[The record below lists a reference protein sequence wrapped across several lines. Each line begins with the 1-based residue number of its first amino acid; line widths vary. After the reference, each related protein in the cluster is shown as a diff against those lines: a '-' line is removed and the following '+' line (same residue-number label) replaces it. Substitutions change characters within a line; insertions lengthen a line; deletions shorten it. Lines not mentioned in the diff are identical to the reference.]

1 MGQILNGGAKPMA
14 TKHEQIIQYIQN
26 LPIDSKISVRS
37 IARNLKVSEGT
48 AYRAIK
54 SAENL
59 HLVATKERV
68 GTVRIEENENR
79 RMHHLTIEEI
89 IKVTDCQVLG
99 GASGLSRQV
108 RKFIIGAMEAD
119 GMRRYIE
126 PDSLIIVGNRDEIQ
140 RIALESDVAV
150 LISGGFKPSETIVD
164 LANKREVPLLSVN
177 FDTYATATLINKA
190 MIERSMQKD
199 ILLVEDIY
207 IPLEQTQFLYTD
219 DTITAYRQLS
229 ENSGHTRFPICERDG
244 KLAGILTAKDI
255 LDFTPDTN
263 LAKAMTP
270 TPISAKKPMSVA
282 SITHMMIWDGL
293 EILPVVDEEDYLQG
307 ILSRQD
313 VLRTLQ
319 YTQQTEQSENR
330 IEVLLADKLKFVDQN
345 EDMTKARYRF
355 LSDVSLTNDFGA
367 LSNALQHSIIQLS
380 VKQFVKKMQDKSIV
394 VDKVNAYYLKLV
406 PLQSTIDIVLEF
418 LDVSRRSMEI
428 DITVYHGK
436 QVMTKAMASVKTL
449 TN

>member
-1 MGQILNGGAKPMA
+1 MA

-140 RIALESDVAV
+140 RIALENDVAV

-255 LDFTPDTN
+255 LDFTPDTH

-293 EILPVVDEEDYLQG
+293 EILPVVDEADNLQG

-330 IEVLLADKLKFVDQN
+330 IEMLLADKLKFVDQN

-406 PLQSTIDIVLEF
+406 PLQSTIDVVLEF

>member
-1 MGQILNGGAKPMA
+1 MA

-140 RIALESDVAV
+140 RIALEDDVAV

-255 LDFTPDTN
+255 LDFTPDTH

-293 EILPVVDEEDYLQG
+293 EILPVVDEADNLQG

-418 LDVSRRSMEI
+418 LDVSRRTMEI

>member
-1 MGQILNGGAKPMA
+1 MA

-140 RIALESDVAV
+140 RIALENDVAV

-255 LDFTPDTN
+255 LDFTPDTH

-367 LSNALQHSIIQLS
+367 LSNALQNAIIQLS
-380 VKQFVKKMQDKSIV
+380 LKQFVKKMQDKSIV

-418 LDVSRRSMEI
+418 LDVSRRTMEI

>member
-1 MGQILNGGAKPMA
+1 MA

-99 GASGLSRQV
+99 GASGLNRQV

-140 RIALESDVAV
+140 KIALENDVAV
-150 LISGGFKPSETIVD
+150 LISGGFKPSNAMVD
-164 LANKREVPLLSVN
+164 LANKREIPLLSVN

-244 KLAGILTAKDI
+244 KLAGIVTAKDI
-255 LDFTPDTN
+255 LDFDPDTH

-293 EILPVVDEEDYLQG
+293 EILPVVDEADYLQG

-330 IEVLLADKLKFVDQN
+330 IEMLLADKLKFVDQN

-355 LSDVSLTNDFGA
+355 LSDVSLTDDFGA
-367 LSNALQHSIIQLS
+367 LSNALQDSIIQLS
-380 VKQFVKKMQDKSIV
+380 LKQFVKKLQGKSVV
-394 VDKVNAYYLKLV
+394 VDKLSAYHLKLV

-428 DITVYHGK
+428 EITVYHGK
-436 QVMTKAMASVKTL
+436 QVMTKALASVKTL

>member
-244 KLAGILTAKDI
+244 KLAEILTAKDI
-255 LDFTPDTN
+255 LDFTPDTH

-293 EILPVVDEEDYLQG
+293 EILPVVDEADNLQG

-418 LDVSRRSMEI
+418 LDVSRRTMEI

>member
-140 RIALESDVAV
+140 RIALENDVAV

-255 LDFTPDTN
+255 LDFTPDTH

-293 EILPVVDEEDYLQG
+293 EILPVVDEADNLQG

-345 EDMTKARYRF
+345 ENMTKARYRF

-394 VDKVNAYYLKLV
+394 VDKVSVYYLKLV
-406 PLQSTIDIVLEF
+406 PLQSTIDVVLEF

>member
-1 MGQILNGGAKPMA
+1 MGQILNGGAMPMA

-26 LPIDSKISVRS
+26 LPIDAKISVRS

-89 IKVTDCQVLG
+89 IQVTDCQVLG

-126 PDSLIIVGNRDEIQ
+126 PDSLIIVGNREEIQ
-140 RIALESDVAV
+140 RIALENDVAV
-150 LISGGFKPSETIVD
+150 LISGGFKPSDDIVD

-255 LDFTPDTN
+255 LDFAPDTR

-319 YTQQTEQSENR
+319 YTQQTEKSENR
-330 IEVLLADKLKFVDQN
+330 IEMLLADKLKFVAQN

-394 VDKVNAYYLKLV
+394 VDKVSAYYLKLV

-436 QVMTKAMASVKTL
+436 QVMTKALASVKTL

>member
-1 MGQILNGGAKPMA
+1 MA

-140 RIALESDVAV
+140 RIALEDDVAV

-255 LDFTPDTN
+255 LDFTPDTH

-293 EILPVVDEEDYLQG
+293 EILPIVDEADNLQG

-418 LDVSRRSMEI
+418 LDVSRRSIEI

>member
-1 MGQILNGGAKPMA
+1 MA

-140 RIALESDVAV
+140 RIALENDVAV

-255 LDFTPDTN
+255 LDFTPETH

>member
-1 MGQILNGGAKPMA
+1 MA

-79 RMHHLTIEEI
+79 RMHHLTIEEMI
-89 IKVTDCQVLG
+89 NVTDCQVLG

-140 RIALESDVAV
+140 RIALENDVAV
-150 LISGGFKPSETIVD
+150 LISGGFKPSEAIVD
-164 LANKREVPLLSVN
+164 LANEREVPLLSVT

-219 DTITAYRQLS
+219 DTITAYRKLS

-255 LDFTPDTN
+255 LDFAPETH

-330 IEVLLADKLKFVDQN
+330 IEMLLADKLKFVAQN

-355 LSDVSLTNDFGA
+355 LSDVSLTDDFGA
-367 LSNALQHSIIQLS
+367 LSNALQDSIIQLS
-380 VKQFVKKMQDKSIV
+380 VKQFVKKLQGKSIV
-394 VDKVNAYYLKLV
+394 VDKVSAYYLKLV

>member
-1 MGQILNGGAKPMA
+1 MA

-293 EILPVVDEEDYLQG
+293 EILPVVDEADNLQG

-330 IEVLLADKLKFVDQN
+330 IEMLLADKLKFVDQN

>member
-140 RIALESDVAV
+140 RIALENDVAV

-255 LDFTPDTN
+255 LDFTPETH

>member
-1 MGQILNGGAKPMA
+1 MA

-140 RIALESDVAV
+140 RIALENDVAV

-255 LDFTPDTN
+255 LDFTPDTH

>member
-1 MGQILNGGAKPMA
+1 MA

-140 RIALESDVAV
+140 RIALENDVAV

-255 LDFTPDTN
+255 LDFTPDTH

-293 EILPVVDEEDYLQG
+293 EILPVVDEADNLQG

-367 LSNALQHSIIQLS
+367 LSNALQNAIIQLS
-380 VKQFVKKMQDKSIV
+380 LKQFVKKMQDKSIV

-418 LDVSRRSMEI
+418 LDVSRRTMEI

>member
-1 MGQILNGGAKPMA
+1 MA

-140 RIALESDVAV
+140 RIALENDVAV

-255 LDFTPDTN
+255 LDFTPDTH

-293 EILPVVDEEDYLQG
+293 EILPVVDEADNLQG

-380 VKQFVKKMQDKSIV
+380 VKQFVKKLQGKSIV
-394 VDKVNAYYLKLV
+394 VDKVSAYYLKLV

>member
-1 MGQILNGGAKPMA
+1 MA

-255 LDFTPDTN
+255 LDFTTDTH

-293 EILPVVDEEDYLQG
+293 EILPVVDEADNLQG

-330 IEVLLADKLKFVDQN
+330 IEMLLADKLKFVDQN

-406 PLQSTIDIVLEF
+406 PLQSTIDVVLEF

>member
-1 MGQILNGGAKPMA
+1 MA

-140 RIALESDVAV
+140 RIALENDVAV
-150 LISGGFKPSETIVD
+150 LISGGFKPSDAIVD

-255 LDFTPDTN
+255 LDFTPDTH

-293 EILPVVDEEDYLQG
+293 EILPVVDEADNLQG

-330 IEVLLADKLKFVDQN
+330 IEMLLADKLKFVDQN

-380 VKQFVKKMQDKSIV
+380 VKQFVKKLQGKSIV
-394 VDKVNAYYLKLV
+394 VDKVSAYYLKLV
-406 PLQSTIDIVLEF
+406 PLQSTIDVVLEF

-436 QVMTKAMASVKTL
+436 QV
-449 TN
+449 

>member
-1 MGQILNGGAKPMA
+1 MA

-140 RIALESDVAV
+140 RIALENDVAV
-150 LISGGFKPSETIVD
+150 LISGGFKPSDAIVD

-255 LDFTPDTN
+255 LDFAPDTH

-330 IEVLLADKLKFVDQN
+330 IEMLLADKLKFVDQN

-380 VKQFVKKMQDKSIV
+380 VKQFVKKLQGKSIV
-394 VDKVNAYYLKLV
+394 VDKVSAYYLKLV
-406 PLQSTIDIVLEF
+406 PLQSTIDVVLEF

>member
-1 MGQILNGGAKPMA
+1 MA

-255 LDFTPDTN
+255 LDFTPDTH

-293 EILPVVDEEDYLQG
+293 EILPVVDEADNLQG

>member
-1 MGQILNGGAKPMA
+1 MA

-48 AYRAIK
+48 AFRSII
-54 SAENL
+54 SSFIL
-59 HLVATKERV
+59 HFVATNYRV
-68 GTVRIEENENR
+68 VTVRIEEIENR

-140 RIALESDVAV
+140 RIALEDDVAV

-293 EILPVVDEEDYLQG
+293 EILPVVDEADNLQG

-418 LDVSRRSMEI
+418 LDVSRRTMEI

>member
-1 MGQILNGGAKPMA
+1 MGQILNGGAMPMA

-26 LPIDSKISVRS
+26 LPIDAKISVRS

-89 IKVTDCQVLG
+89 IQVTDCQVLG
-99 GASGLSRQV
+99 GASGVSRQV

-140 RIALESDVAV
+140 RIALENDVAV
-150 LISGGFKPSETIVD
+150 LISGGFKPSDAIVD

-255 LDFTPDTN
+255 LDFAPDTR
-263 LAKAMTP
+263 LAKAMTS

-330 IEVLLADKLKFVDQN
+330 IEMLLADKLKFVAQN

-394 VDKVNAYYLKLV
+394 VDKVSAYYLKLV

-436 QVMTKAMASVKTL
+436 QVMTKALASVKTL

>member
-1 MGQILNGGAKPMA
+1 MA

-26 LPIDSKISVRS
+26 LPIDAKISVRS

-89 IKVTDCQVLG
+89 IQVTDCQVLG

-140 RIALESDVAV
+140 RIALENDVAV
-150 LISGGFKPSETIVD
+150 LISGGFKPSDDIVD

-207 IPLEQTQFLYTD
+207 IPIEQTQFLYTD

-255 LDFTPDTN
+255 LDFAPDTR

-319 YTQQTEQSENR
+319 YTQQTEKSENR
-330 IEVLLADKLKFVDQN
+330 IEMLLADKLKFVAQN

-394 VDKVNAYYLKLV
+394 VDKVSAYYLKLV

-436 QVMTKAMASVKTL
+436 QVMTKALASVKTL

>member
-1 MGQILNGGAKPMA
+1 MA

-140 RIALESDVAV
+140 RIALENDVAV

-255 LDFTPDTN
+255 LDFTPDTH

-293 EILPVVDEEDYLQG
+293 EILPVVDEADNLQG

-330 IEVLLADKLKFVDQN
+330 IEMLLADKLKFVDQN

-380 VKQFVKKMQDKSIV
+380 VKQFVKKLQGKSIV

>member
-1 MGQILNGGAKPMA
+1 MA

-140 RIALESDVAV
+140 RIALENDVAV

-255 LDFTPDTN
+255 LDFTPDTH

-293 EILPVVDEEDYLQG
+293 EILPVVDEADNLQG

-330 IEVLLADKLKFVDQN
+330 IEMLLADKLKFVDQN

-380 VKQFVKKMQDKSIV
+380 VKQSVKKMQDKSIV

-406 PLQSTIDIVLEF
+406 PLQSTIDVVLEF

>member
-1 MGQILNGGAKPMA
+1 MA

-140 RIALESDVAV
+140 RIALENDVAV

-255 LDFTPDTN
+255 LDFTPDTH

-330 IEVLLADKLKFVDQN
+330 IEMLLADKLKFVDQN

-380 VKQFVKKMQDKSIV
+380 VKQFVKKLQGKSIV
-394 VDKVNAYYLKLV
+394 VDKVSAYYLKLV
-406 PLQSTIDIVLEF
+406 PLQSTIDVVLEF

>member
-1 MGQILNGGAKPMA
+1 MA

-140 RIALESDVAV
+140 RIALENDVAV

-394 VDKVNAYYLKLV
+394 VDKVNVYYLKLV

>member
-1 MGQILNGGAKPMA
+1 MA

-140 RIALESDVAV
+140 RIALENDVAV

-255 LDFTPDTN
+255 LDFTPDTH

-293 EILPVVDEEDYLQG
+293 EILPVVDEADNLQG

-406 PLQSTIDIVLEF
+406 PLQSTIDVVLEF

>member
-140 RIALESDVAV
+140 RIALENDVAV

-255 LDFTPDTN
+255 LDFTPETH

-330 IEVLLADKLKFVDQN
+330 IEMLLADKLKFVDQN
-345 EDMTKARYRF
+345 ENMTKARYRF

-380 VKQFVKKMQDKSIV
+380 VKQFVKKLQGKSIV
-394 VDKVNAYYLKLV
+394 VDKVSAYYLKLV

-436 QVMTKAMASVKTL
+436 QVMTKALASVKTL

>member
-1 MGQILNGGAKPMA
+1 MA

-140 RIALESDVAV
+140 RIALENDVAV
-150 LISGGFKPSETIVD
+150 LISGGFKPSDAIVD

-255 LDFTPDTN
+255 LDFTPDTH

-330 IEVLLADKLKFVDQN
+330 IEMLLADKLKFVDQN

-380 VKQFVKKMQDKSIV
+380 VKQFVKKLQGKSIV
-394 VDKVNAYYLKLV
+394 VDKVSAYYLKLV

>member
-1 MGQILNGGAKPMA
+1 MPMA

-26 LPIDSKISVRS
+26 LPIDAKISVRS

-89 IKVTDCQVLG
+89 IQVTDCQVLG

-140 RIALESDVAV
+140 RIALENDVAV
-150 LISGGFKPSETIVD
+150 LISGGFKPSDDIVD

-255 LDFTPDTN
+255 LDFAPDTR

-319 YTQQTEQSENR
+319 YTQQTEKSENR
-330 IEVLLADKLKFVDQN
+330 IEMLLADKLKFVAQN

-394 VDKVNAYYLKLV
+394 VDKVSAYYLKLV

-436 QVMTKAMASVKTL
+436 QVMTKALASVKTL

>member
-1 MGQILNGGAKPMA
+1 MA

-79 RMHHLTIEEI
+79 RMHHLTIEEMI
-89 IKVTDCQVLG
+89 NVTDCQVLG

-140 RIALESDVAV
+140 RIALENDVAV
-150 LISGGFKPSETIVD
+150 LISGGFKPSEAIVD
-164 LANKREVPLLSVN
+164 LANEREVPLLSVT

-219 DTITAYRQLS
+219 DTITAYRKLS

-255 LDFTPDTN
+255 LDFAPETH

-330 IEVLLADKLKFVDQN
+330 IEMLLADKLKFVAQN

-355 LSDVSLTNDFGA
+355 LSDVSLTDDFGA
-367 LSNALQHSIIQLS
+367 LSNALQDSIIQLS
-380 VKQFVKKMQDKSIV
+380 VKQFVKKLQGKSIV
-394 VDKVNAYYLKLV
+394 VDKVSAYYLKLV

-436 QVMTKAMASVKTL
+436 QVMTKALASVKTL

>member
-1 MGQILNGGAKPMA
+1 MA

-54 SAENL
+54 SAENR

-79 RMHHLTIEEI
+79 RMHHLTIAEI

-99 GASGLSRQV
+99 GASGVNRQV

-126 PDSLIIVGNRDEIQ
+126 PESLIIVGNRDEIQ
-140 RIALESDVAV
+140 RIALENDIAV
-150 LISGGFKPSETIVD
+150 LISGGFKPSNEMVD
-164 LANKREVPLLSVN
+164 LANEREVPLLSVN

-219 DTITAYRQLS
+219 EDIRDYRRLS
-229 ENSGHTRFPICERDG
+229 EETGHTRFPVCERDG
-244 KLAGILTAKDI
+244 KVTGIITAKDI
-255 LDFTPDTN
+255 LDYAADTH
-263 LAKAMTP
+263 LSKPMTA
-270 TPISAKKPMSVA
+270 TPISAKATMSVA

-293 EILPVVDEEDYLQG
+293 EILPVVDEQGYLQG

-319 YTQQTEQSENR
+319 YTQQNEKSENR
-330 IEVLLADKLKFVDQN
+330 IEMLLADKLKFVDQN
-345 EDMTKARYRF
+345 EEMSKARYRF
-355 LSDVSLTNDFGA
+355 LSDVSLTDDFGA
-367 LSNALQHSIIQLS
+367 MSNALLDGIAQLA
-380 VKQFVKKMQDKSIV
+380 VKQFVKKTQDKTIV
-394 VDKVNAYYLKLV
+394 VDKVSAYYLKLV
-406 PLQSTIDIVLEF
+406 PLQSTIDIVMEY
-418 LDVSRRSMEI
+418 LDISRRSMEI
-428 DITVYHGK
+428 DITIYHGK
-436 QVMTKAMASVKTL
+436 QVMTKALASVKTL

>member
-1 MGQILNGGAKPMA
+1 MA

-150 LISGGFKPSETIVD
+150 LISGGFKPSDTIVD

-255 LDFTPDTN
+255 LDFTPDTH

-293 EILPVVDEEDYLQG
+293 EILPVVDEADNLQG

-330 IEVLLADKLKFVDQN
+330 IEMLLADKLKFVDQN

-418 LDVSRRSMEI
+418 LDVSRRTMEI

>member
-1 MGQILNGGAKPMA
+1 MA

-229 ENSGHTRFPICERDG
+229 EKSGHTRFPICERDG

-255 LDFTPDTN
+255 LDFTPDTH

-293 EILPVVDEEDYLQG
+293 EILPVVDEADNLQG

-330 IEVLLADKLKFVDQN
+330 IEMLLADKLKFVDQN

-406 PLQSTIDIVLEF
+406 PLQSTIDVVLEF

-428 DITVYHGK
+428 NITVYHGK

>member
-1 MGQILNGGAKPMA
+1 MA

-26 LPIDSKISVRS
+26 LPIDAKISVRS

-140 RIALESDVAV
+140 RIALENDVAV

-255 LDFTPDTN
+255 LDFAPDTR
-263 LAKAMTP
+263 LAKAMTS

-330 IEVLLADKLKFVDQN
+330 IEVLLADKLKFVAQN

-394 VDKVNAYYLKLV
+394 VDKVSAYYLKLV

-436 QVMTKAMASVKTL
+436 QVMTKALASVKTL

>member
-1 MGQILNGGAKPMA
+1 MA

-255 LDFTPDTN
+255 LDFTPDTH

-293 EILPVVDEEDYLQG
+293 EILPVVDEADNLQG

-330 IEVLLADKLKFVDQN
+330 IEMLLADKLKFVDQN

-380 VKQFVKKMQDKSIV
+380 VKQFAKKMQDKSIV

-418 LDVSRRSMEI
+418 LDVSRRTMEI

>member
-150 LISGGFKPSETIVD
+150 LISGGFKPSDTIVD

-255 LDFTPDTN
+255 LDFTPDTH

-293 EILPVVDEEDYLQG
+293 EILPVVDEADNLQG

-330 IEVLLADKLKFVDQN
+330 IEMLLADKLKFVDQN

>member
-1 MGQILNGGAKPMA
+1 MA

-255 LDFTPDTN
+255 LDFTPDTH

-293 EILPVVDEEDYLQG
+293 EILPVVDEADNLQG

-330 IEVLLADKLKFVDQN
+330 IEMLLADKLKFVDQN

-380 VKQFVKKMQDKSIV
+380 VKQFVKKLQGKSIV

>member
-1 MGQILNGGAKPMA
+1 MA
-14 TKHEQIIQYIQN
+14 TKHEQIIQYIQD

-140 RIALESDVAV
+140 RIALENDVAV

-207 IPLEQTQFLYTD
+207 ISLEQTQFLYTD

-255 LDFTPDTN
+255 LDFTPDTH